1 MAARDDQQIRQAD
14 QAANNLLIHALIK
27 PYQFS
32 KTSTHVRLQECFRTQ
47 TGRHNEGLNVVQDYK
62 WEPSEYVNAFNAVI
76 DEPMPQGIEQG
87 KVFPVELYRI
97 GHSEDSSRLPRFT
110 FLKEKAIRFILTGST
125 K

>member
-1 MAARDDQQIRQAD
+1 
-14 QAANNLLIHALIK
+14 
-27 PYQFS
+27 
-32 KTSTHVRLQECFRTQ
+32 
-47 TGRHNEGLNVVQDYK
+47 
-62 WEPSEYVNAFNAVI
+62 VNAFNAVI